1 MSKTKGQFLKKY
13 ANTCNNISKFS
24 QDFGKPLQY
33 ICQWPQTPLFMLS
46 NKLNSSM
53 EKYYQ
58 GNSEFFINC

>member
-46 NKLNSSM
+46 NKLNSR
-53 EKYYQ
+53 
-58 GNSEFFINC
+58 